1 MLKKYVIILDEN
13 ANQIIKGEYD
23 QIQINQNKII
33 LFEETGLQIIRTYI
47 EVDLTKVHIEII

>member
-33 LFEETGLQIIRTYI
+33 LFEETGTQIIRTYI
-47 EVDLTKVHIEII
+47 EVDFTKVYIQII